1 MIRGTTP
8 TLTFILPCQVSDLA
22 EYWITI
28 SQKYENI
35 KIDKTSADC
44 TAEDNVISVTLTQ
57 EETLRLIGNKPVYV
71 QMRALTT
78 GEAALATDQWTCTV
92 GEILREGVISS
103 ESV

>member
-8 TLTFILPCQVSDLA
+8 TLTFTLPCQESDLA

-57 EETLRLIGNKPVYV
+57 EEMLRLIGNKPVYV

-78 GEAALATDQWTCTV
+78 EDKALATKMWTCTV
-92 GEILREGVISS
+92 DDILREGVITRGAN
-103 ESV
+103 